1 MPLLLSTMRMITTY
15 MFNHP
20 AGVELKF
27 GAEVLLDAI
36 GDRAGGQVVEAPSVR
51 QKISV
56 KVLLELIIG

>member
-1 MPLLLSTMRMITTY
+1 MRMITTY